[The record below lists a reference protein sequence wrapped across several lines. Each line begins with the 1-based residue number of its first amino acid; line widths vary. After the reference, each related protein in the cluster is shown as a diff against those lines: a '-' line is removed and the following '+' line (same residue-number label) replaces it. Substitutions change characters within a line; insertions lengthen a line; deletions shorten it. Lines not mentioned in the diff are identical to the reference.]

1 MGMISV
7 CRKKELEVVMGKFI
21 LRRKDLRKKNIILFI
36 IVAIAI
42 TTGLIFFLRSKSGAT
57 NEEYT
62 YSYPEPELTLQLS
75 GDNKEYVL
83 VNYKKSSESIGI
95 IGVTK
100 DYLVSNSFDTND
112 ADNIQNYASYNLY
125 LYDLNSKDF
134 TKTRIDLLSI
144 IKQYKLKGQLSEIV
158 TMSMEDKDYLFLQI
172 DYTPYLFD
180 LKQKKIITAPE
191 TILDRNSLKKDSSV
205 DFAFIVDLDNIL
217 FKKYGV
223 LENEKYHSFILGVNS
238 EEKKPE
244 LSQLNIKKEYP
255 EIVKTLE
262 NEGEVYTRYDSVDSE
277 QWFNTLIH
285 WFAPKGQDVMDLYV
299 TDKTTGEKTKI
310 KSFADYQTWKAS
322 QPTE

>member
-1 MGMISV
+1 M
-7 CRKKELEVVMGKFI
+7 KKKIVI
-21 LRRKDLRKKNIILFI
+21 LLL
-36 IVAIAI
+36 VAIAI
-42 TTGLIFFLRSKSGAT
+42 TAGLFLFLRSKSGAT
-57 NEEYT
+57 SEEDIR
-62 YSYPEPELTLQLS
+62 SYPEPEFSLQLS

-83 VNYKKSSESIGI
+83 VNYKKSSESSGV

-100 DYLVSNSFDTND
+100 DYLVSDSSDTND
-112 ADNIQNYASYNLY
+112 VNNIQNYTSYNIY

-134 TKTRIDLLSI
+134 KKSKIDFLSI
-144 IKQYKLKGQLSEIV
+144 VKQYKLKGQLSEIATV
-158 TMSMEDKDYLFLQI
+158 VMEGKDYLFFKV

-180 LKQKKIITAPE
+180 LKQKKITTAPE

-255 EIVKTLE
+255 EIVKNLE
-262 NEGEVYTRYDSVDSE
+262 NEGNVYTRYDSVDSE

-299 TDKTTGEKTKI
+299 TDKTTGEKTQI

>member
-1 MGMISV
+1 M
-7 CRKKELEVVMGKFI
+7 KKKI
-21 LRRKDLRKKNIILFI
+21 IILLL
-36 IVAIAI
+36 VAIAI
-42 TTGLIFFLRSKSGAT
+42 TTGLFFFLRSKSGAT
-57 NEEYT
+57 SEEHIR
-62 YSYPEPELTLQLS
+62 SYPEPEFSLQLS

-83 VNYKKSSESIGI
+83 VNYKKSSESSGV

-100 DYLVSNSFDTND
+100 DYLVSDSSDTND
-112 ADNIQNYASYNLY
+112 VNNIQNYTSYNIY

-134 TKTRIDLLSI
+134 KKSKIDLLSI
-144 IKQYKLKGQLSEIV
+144 VKQYKLKGQLSEIATV
-158 TMSMEDKDYLFLQI
+158 VMEGKDYLFFKV

-180 LKQKKIITAPE
+180 LKQKKITTAPE

-262 NEGEVYTRYDSVDSE
+262 NEGNVYTRYDSVDSE

-299 TDKTTGEKTKI
+299 TDKTTGEKTQI

>member
-1 MGMISV
+1 M
-7 CRKKELEVVMGKFI
+7 
-21 LRRKDLRKKNIILFI
+21 
-36 IVAIAI
+36 
-42 TTGLIFFLRSKSGAT
+42 
-57 NEEYT
+57 
-62 YSYPEPELTLQLS
+62 
-75 GDNKEYVL
+75 
-83 VNYKKSSESIGI
+83 
-95 IGVTK
+95 
-100 DYLVSNSFDTND
+100 DTNNLSD
-112 ADNIQNYASYNLY
+112 TALAD
-125 LYDLNSKDF
+125 
-134 TKTRIDLLSI
+134 
-144 IKQYKLKGQLSEIV
+144 
-158 TMSMEDKDYLFLQI
+158 
-172 DYTPYLFD
+172 
-180 LKQKKIITAPE
+180 
-191 TILDRNSLKKDSSV
+191 KDSSV

-262 NEGEVYTRYDSVDSE
+262 NEGNIYTRYDSVDSE

-299 TDKTTGEKTKI
+299 TDKTTGEKTQI

>member
-1 MGMISV
+1 MISV

-62 YSYPEPELTLQLS
+62 YSYSEPELTLQLS

-112 ADNIQNYASYNLY
+112 ANNIQNYASYNLY

-134 TKTRIDLLSI
+134 KKSKIDLLDTV
-144 IKQYKLKGQLSEIV
+144 KQYKLKGRMSQIA

-191 TILDRNSLKKDSSV
+191 TILDGNSLKKDSSV
-205 DFAFIVDLDNIL
+205 KIAFNVDLDNIL

-299 TDKTTGEKTKI
+299 TDKTTGEKTQI

>member
-1 MGMISV
+1 M
-7 CRKKELEVVMGKFI
+7 K
-21 LRRKDLRKKNIILFI
+21 KKNIILL
-36 IVAIAI
+36 IVVIAI
-42 TTGLIFFLRSKSGAT
+42 TAGLFFFLRSKSGAT
-57 NEEYT
+57 SEEDIR
-62 YSYPEPELTLQLS
+62 SYPEPEFSLQLS

-83 VNYKKSSESIGI
+83 VNYKKSSESSGV

-100 DYLVSNSFDTND
+100 DYLVSDSSDTND
-112 ADNIQNYASYNLY
+112 VNNIQNYASYNLY

-134 TKTRIDLLSI
+134 KKSKIDLLSI
-144 IKQYKLKGQLSEIV
+144 VKQYKLKGQLSEITTV
-158 TMSMEDKDYLFLQI
+158 VMEGKDYLFFKV

-180 LKQKKIITAPE
+180 LKQKKITTAPE

-299 TDKTTGEKTKI
+299 TDKTTGEKTQI

>member
-1 MGMISV
+1 M
-7 CRKKELEVVMGKFI
+7 KKRNTIIFI
-21 LRRKDLRKKNIILFI
+21 VI
-36 IVAIAI
+36 IAI
-42 TTGLIFFLRSKSGAT
+42 MAGLFFFLRSKSGAT
-57 NEEYT
+57 NEKYT
-62 YSYPEPELTLQLS
+62 YSYSEPKFSLRLS

-83 VNYKKSSESIGI
+83 VNYKKSSESSGV

-100 DYLVSNSFDTND
+100 NYLVSNSFDTDD

-144 IKQYKLKGQLSEIV
+144 VKQYKLKGQLSEIV
-158 TMSMEDKDYLFLQI
+158 TMSMEGKDYLFLQI

-180 LKQKKIITAPE
+180 LKQKKITTAPK

-205 DFAFIVDLDNIL
+205 EIAFNVDLDNIL

-262 NEGEVYTRYDSVDSE
+262 NEGNVYTRYDSVDSE

-299 TDKTTGEKTKI
+299 TDKTTGEKTQI

>member
-1 MGMISV
+1 M
-7 CRKKELEVVMGKFI
+7 KKRNTTL
-21 LRRKDLRKKNIILFI
+21 L

-42 TTGLIFFLRSKSGAT
+42 TAGLFFFLRSKSGAT
-57 NEEYT
+57 SEEYT
-62 YSYPEPELTLQLS
+62 HSYPEPELTLRLS

-83 VNYKKSSESIGI
+83 VKYKNSSESF
-95 IGVTK
+95 GVLGATK
-100 DYLVSNSFDTND
+100 NYLVSRSADTND
-112 ADNIQNYASYNLY
+112 ANNIQNYASYNLY

-134 TKTRIDLLSI
+134 KKSKIDLLSI
-144 IKQYKLKGQLSEIV
+144 VKQYKLKGQLSEIATV
-158 TMSMEDKDYLFLQI
+158 VMEGKDYLFFKV

-180 LKQKKIITAPE
+180 LKQKKITTAPE

-205 DFAFIVDLDNIL
+205 DSAFIVDLDNIL

-262 NEGEVYTRYDSVDSE
+262 NEGDVYTRYDSVDSE

-299 TDKTTGEKTKI
+299 TDKTTGEKTQI

>member
-1 MGMISV
+1 M
-7 CRKKELEVVMGKFI
+7 KKRNTTL
-21 LRRKDLRKKNIILFI
+21 L

-42 TTGLIFFLRSKSGAT
+42 TAGLFFFLRSKSGAT
-57 NEEYT
+57 SEEDIR
-62 YSYPEPELTLQLS
+62 SYPEPEFSLQLS

-83 VNYKKSSESIGI
+83 VNYKKSSESSGV

-100 DYLVSNSFDTND
+100 DYLVSDSSDTND
-112 ADNIQNYASYNLY
+112 VNNIQNYASYNLY

-134 TKTRIDLLSI
+134 KKSKIDLLSI
-144 IKQYKLKGQLSEIV
+144 VKQYKLKGQLSEITTV
-158 TMSMEDKDYLFLQI
+158 VMEGKDYLFFKV

-180 LKQKKIITAPE
+180 LKQKKITTAPE

-299 TDKTTGEKTKI
+299 TDKTTGEKTQI

>member
-1 MGMISV
+1 M
-7 CRKKELEVVMGKFI
+7 KKKIVI
-21 LRRKDLRKKNIILFI
+21 LLL
-36 IVAIAI
+36 VAIAI
-42 TTGLIFFLRSKSGAT
+42 TAGLFYFLRSKSGAT
-57 NEEYT
+57 SEEHIR
-62 YSYPEPELTLQLS
+62 SYPEPEFSLQLS

-83 VNYKKSSESIGI
+83 VNYKKSSESSGV

-100 DYLVSNSFDTND
+100 DYLVSDSSDTND
-112 ADNIQNYASYNLY
+112 VNNIQNYTSYNIY

-134 TKTRIDLLSI
+134 KKSKIDLLSI
-144 IKQYKLKGQLSEIV
+144 VKQYKLKGQLSEIATV
-158 TMSMEDKDYLFLQI
+158 VMEGKDYLFFKV

-180 LKQKKIITAPE
+180 LKQKKITTAPE

-262 NEGEVYTRYDSVDSE
+262 NEGNIYTRYDSVDSE

-299 TDKTTGEKTKI
+299 TDKTTGEKTQI
-310 KSFADYQTWKAS
+310 KSFADYQTWKSS

>member
-1 MGMISV
+1 M
-7 CRKKELEVVMGKFI
+7 K
-21 LRRKDLRKKNIILFI
+21 KKNIILL

-42 TTGLIFFLRSKSGAT
+42 TAGLFFFLRSKSGAT
-57 NEEYT
+57 SEEDIR
-62 YSYPEPELTLQLS
+62 SYPEPEFSLQLS

-83 VNYKKSSESIGI
+83 VNYKKSSESSGV

-100 DYLVSNSFDTND
+100 DYLVSDSSDTND
-112 ADNIQNYASYNLY
+112 VNNIQNYASYNLY

-134 TKTRIDLLSI
+134 KKSKIDLLSI
-144 IKQYKLKGQLSEIV
+144 VKQYKLKGQLSEITTV
-158 TMSMEDKDYLFLQI
+158 VMEGKDYLFFKV

-180 LKQKKIITAPE
+180 LKQKKITTAPE

-299 TDKTTGEKTKI
+299 TDKTTGEKTQI

>member
-1 MGMISV
+1 M
-7 CRKKELEVVMGKFI
+7 KKKI
-21 LRRKDLRKKNIILFI
+21 IILL

-42 TTGLIFFLRSKSGAT
+42 TAGLFFFLRSKSGAT
-57 NEEYT
+57 SEEDIR
-62 YSYPEPELTLQLS
+62 SYPEPEFSLQLS

-83 VNYKKSSESIGI
+83 VNYKKSSESSGV

-100 DYLVSNSFDTND
+100 DYLVSDSSDTND
-112 ADNIQNYASYNLY
+112 VNNIQNYASYNLY

-134 TKTRIDLLSI
+134 KKSKIDLLSI
-144 IKQYKLKGQLSEIV
+144 VKQYKLKGQLSEITTV
-158 TMSMEDKDYLFLQI
+158 VMEGKDYLFFKV

-180 LKQKKIITAPE
+180 LKQKKITAAPE

-299 TDKTTGEKTKI
+299 TDKTTGEKTQI

>member
-1 MGMISV
+1 M
-7 CRKKELEVVMGKFI
+7 KKKI
-21 LRRKDLRKKNIILFI
+21 IILI
-36 IVAIAI
+36 LVAIAI
-42 TTGLIFFLRSKSGAT
+42 TTGFFFFLRSKSGAT
-57 NEEYT
+57 NKEYT
-62 YSYPEPELTLQLS
+62 YSYPESEFSLRLS

-83 VNYKKSSESIGI
+83 VNYKKSSESSGV

-100 DYLVSNSFDTND
+100 DYLVSDSSDTND
-112 ADNIQNYASYNLY
+112 VNNIQNYTSYNIY

-134 TKTRIDLLSI
+134 KKSKIDLLSI
-144 IKQYKLKGQLSEIV
+144 VKQYKLKGQLSEIATV
-158 TMSMEDKDYLFLQI
+158 VMEGKDYLFFKV

-180 LKQKKIITAPE
+180 LKQKKITTAPE

-262 NEGEVYTRYDSVDSE
+262 NEGNVYTRYDSVDSE

-299 TDKTTGEKTKI
+299 TDKTTGEKTQI

>member
-1 MGMISV
+1 M
-7 CRKKELEVVMGKFI
+7 K
-21 LRRKDLRKKNIILFI
+21 KKNIILL

-42 TTGLIFFLRSKSGAT
+42 TAGLFFFLRSKSGAT
-57 NEEYT
+57 SEEDIR
-62 YSYPEPELTLQLS
+62 SYPEPEFSLQLS

-83 VNYKKSSESIGI
+83 VNYKKSSESSGV

-100 DYLVSNSFDTND
+100 DYLVSDSSDTND
-112 ADNIQNYASYNLY
+112 VNNIQNYASYNLY

-134 TKTRIDLLSI
+134 KKSKIDLLSI
-144 IKQYKLKGQLSEIV
+144 VKQYKLKGQLSEITTV
-158 TMSMEDKDYLFLQI
+158 VMEGKDYLFFKV

-180 LKQKKIITAPE
+180 LKQKKITTAPE

-244 LSQLNIKKEYP
+244 LSQLNIKKR
-255 EIVKTLE
+255 I
-262 NEGEVYTRYDSVDSE
+262 S
-277 QWFNTLIH
+277 
-285 WFAPKGQDVMDLYV
+285 
-299 TDKTTGEKTKI
+299 
-310 KSFADYQTWKAS
+310 
-322 QPTE
+322 

>member
-1 MGMISV
+1 M
-7 CRKKELEVVMGKFI
+7 KKKI
-21 LRRKDLRKKNIILFI
+21 IILL

-42 TTGLIFFLRSKSGAT
+42 TAGLFFFLRSKSGAT
-57 NEEYT
+57 SEEDIR
-62 YSYPEPELTLQLS
+62 SYPEPEFSLQLS

-83 VNYKKSSESIGI
+83 VNYKKSSESSGV

-100 DYLVSNSFDTND
+100 DYLVSDSSDTND
-112 ADNIQNYASYNLY
+112 VNNIQNYASYNLY

-134 TKTRIDLLSI
+134 KKSKIDLLDTV
-144 IKQYKLKGQLSEIV
+144 KQYKLKGR
-158 TMSMEDKDYLFLQI
+158 MSQIATVVIEGKDYLFFKV
-172 DYTPYLFD
+172 DYTMYLLD
-180 LKQKKIITAPE
+180 LKQKKITTAPE

-299 TDKTTGEKTKI
+299 TDKTTGEKTQI

-322 QPTE
+322 QPRK

>member
-1 MGMISV
+1 M
-7 CRKKELEVVMGKFI
+7 KKKI
-21 LRRKDLRKKNIILFI
+21 IILL

-42 TTGLIFFLRSKSGAT
+42 TAGLFFFLRSKSGAT

-62 YSYPEPELTLQLS
+62 YSYSEPELTLQLS

-83 VNYKKSSESIGI
+83 VNYKKSSESSSVLGA
-95 IGVTK
+95 TK
-100 DYLVSNSFDTND
+100 NYLVSRSADTND

-134 TKTRIDLLSI
+134 TKSKIDLLSI
-144 IKQYKLKGQLSEIV
+144 IKKYKIKGQLSDITTV
-158 TMSMEDKDYLFLQI
+158 VMEGKDYLFFKV

-180 LKQKKIITAPE
+180 LKQKKITTAPE

-299 TDKTTGEKTKI
+299 TDKTTGEKTQI

-322 QPTE
+322 QPRK

>member
-1 MGMISV
+1 M
-7 CRKKELEVVMGKFI
+7 K
-21 LRRKDLRKKNIILFI
+21 KKNIILL

-144 IKQYKLKGQLSEIV
+144 VKQYKLKGQLSEIV

-191 TILDRNSLKKDSSV
+191 TILDGNSLKKDSSSE
-205 DFAFIVDLDNIL
+205 DAFYSVDLDNIL

-223 LENEKYHSFILGVNS
+223 LENEKYNSFILGVNS

-299 TDKTTGEKTKI
+299 TDKTTGEKTQI

>member
-1 MGMISV
+1 M
-7 CRKKELEVVMGKFI
+7 KKKI
-21 LRRKDLRKKNIILFI
+21 IILLL
-36 IVAIAI
+36 VAIAI
-42 TTGLIFFLRSKSGAT
+42 TTVFFFFLRSKSGAT

-62 YSYPEPELTLQLS
+62 YSYPEPEFSLRLS

-83 VNYKKSSESIGI
+83 VNYKKSSESSGV

-100 DYLVSNSFDTND
+100 NYLVSNSFDTDD

-134 TKTRIDLLSI
+134 KKSKIDLLSI
-144 IKQYKLKGQLSEIV
+144 VKQYKLKGQLSEIV
-158 TMSMEDKDYLFLQI
+158 TMSMEGKDYLFLQI

-180 LKQKKIITAPE
+180 LKQKKITTAPK

-205 DFAFIVDLDNIL
+205 EIAFNVDLDNIL

-262 NEGEVYTRYDSVDSE
+262 NEGNVYTRYDSVDSE

-299 TDKTTGEKTKI
+299 TDKTTGEKTQI

>member
-1 MGMISV
+1 M
-7 CRKKELEVVMGKFI
+7 KKKI
-21 LRRKDLRKKNIILFI
+21 IILI
-36 IVAIAI
+36 LVAIAI
-42 TTGLIFFLRSKSGAT
+42 TTGFFFFLRSKSGAT
-57 NEEYT
+57 NKEYT
-62 YSYPEPELTLQLS
+62 YSYPEPEFSLRLS

-83 VNYKKSSESIGI
+83 VNYKKSSESSGV

-100 DYLVSNSFDTND
+100 NYLVSNSFDTDD

-125 LYDLNSKDF
+125 LYDLNSKGF
-134 TKTRIDLLSI
+134 TKSKIDLLSI
-144 IKQYKLKGQLSEIV
+144 IKKYKIKGQLSDIV
-158 TMSMEDKDYLFLQI
+158 TMSMEGKDYLFLQI

-180 LKQKKIITAPE
+180 LKQKKITTAPK

-205 DFAFIVDLDNIL
+205 EIAFNVDLDNIL

-262 NEGEVYTRYDSVDSE
+262 NEGNIYTRYDSVDSE

-299 TDKTTGEKTKI
+299 TDKTTGEKTQI

>member
-1 MGMISV
+1 M
-7 CRKKELEVVMGKFI
+7 KKKIVI
-21 LRRKDLRKKNIILFI
+21 LLL
-36 IVAIAI
+36 VAIAI
-42 TTGLIFFLRSKSGAT
+42 TAGLFYFLRSKSGAT
-57 NEEYT
+57 SEEHIR
-62 YSYPEPELTLQLS
+62 SYPEPEFSLQLS

-83 VNYKKSSESIGI
+83 VNYKKSSESSGV

-100 DYLVSNSFDTND
+100 DYLVSDSADTND
-112 ADNIQNYASYNLY
+112 VNNIQNYTSYNIY

-134 TKTRIDLLSI
+134 KKSKIDLLSI
-144 IKQYKLKGQLSEIV
+144 VKQYKLKGQLSEIATV
-158 TMSMEDKDYLFLQI
+158 VMEGKDYLFFKV

-180 LKQKKIITAPE
+180 LKQKKITTAPE

-262 NEGEVYTRYDSVDSE
+262 NEGNIYTRYDSVDSE

-299 TDKTTGEKTKI
+299 TDKTTGEKTQI

>member
-1 MGMISV
+1 M
-7 CRKKELEVVMGKFI
+7 KKKI
-21 LRRKDLRKKNIILFI
+21 IILL

-57 NEEYT
+57 SEEDIR
-62 YSYPEPELTLQLS
+62 SYPEPEFSLQLS
-75 GDNKEYVL
+75 GANKEYVL
-83 VNYKKSSESIGI
+83 VNYKKSSESSGV

-100 DYLVSNSFDTND
+100 DYLVSDSSDTND
-112 ADNIQNYASYNLY
+112 VNDIQNYASYNLY

-134 TKTRIDLLSI
+134 KKSKIDLLSI
-144 IKQYKLKGQLSEIV
+144 VKQYKLKGQLSEITTV
-158 TMSMEDKDYLFLQI
+158 VMEGKDYLFFKV

-180 LKQKKIITAPE
+180 LKQKKITTAPE

-299 TDKTTGEKTKI
+299 TDKTTGEKTQI

-322 QPTE
+322 QPRK

>member
-1 MGMISV
+1 MGIISV

-21 LRRKDLRKKNIILFI
+21 LRRKDLRKKNIILLI

-42 TTGLIFFLRSKSGAT
+42 TAGLFFFLRSKSGAT

-62 YSYPEPELTLQLS
+62 YSYSEPELTLQLS
-75 GDNKEYVL
+75 GYNKEYVL
-83 VNYKKSSESIGI
+83 VNYKKSSESFGI
-95 IGVTK
+95 IGVTNN
-100 DYLVSNSFDTND
+100 YLVSNSFDTND

-144 IKQYKLKGQLSEIV
+144 VKQYKLKGQLSEIV

-191 TILDRNSLKKDSSV
+191 TILDGNSLKKDSSV
-205 DFAFIVDLDNIL
+205 KIAFNVDLDNIL

-299 TDKTTGEKTKI
+299 TDKTTGEKTQI

>member
-1 MGMISV
+1 M
-7 CRKKELEVVMGKFI
+7 KKRNTTL
-21 LRRKDLRKKNIILFI
+21 L

-42 TTGLIFFLRSKSGAT
+42 TAGLFFFLRSKSGAT
-57 NEEYT
+57 SEEDIR
-62 YSYPEPELTLQLS
+62 SYPEPEFSLQLS
-75 GDNKEYVL
+75 GANKEYVL
-83 VNYKKSSESIGI
+83 VNYKKSSESSGV

-100 DYLVSNSFDTND
+100 DYLVSDSSDTND
-112 ADNIQNYASYNLY
+112 VNNIQNYASYNLY

-134 TKTRIDLLSI
+134 KKSKIDLLSI
-144 IKQYKLKGQLSEIV
+144 VKQYKLKGQLSEIATV
-158 TMSMEDKDYLFLQI
+158 VMEGKDYLFFKV

-180 LKQKKIITAPE
+180 LKQKKITTAPE

-205 DFAFIVDLDNIL
+205 DSAFIVDLDNIL

-262 NEGEVYTRYDSVDSE
+262 NEGDVYTRYDSVDSE

-299 TDKTTGEKTKI
+299 TDKTTGEKTQI

>member
-1 MGMISV
+1 M
-7 CRKKELEVVMGKFI
+7 KK
-21 LRRKDLRKKNIILFI
+21 RNTIIFI
-36 IVAIAI
+36 IIIAI

-191 TILDRNSLKKDSSV
+191 TILDGNSLKKDSSV
-205 DFAFIVDLDNIL
+205 KIAFNVDLDNIL

-299 TDKTTGEKTKI
+299 TDKTTGEKTQI

>member
-1 MGMISV
+1 M
-7 CRKKELEVVMGKFI
+7 KKKIVI
-21 LRRKDLRKKNIILFI
+21 LLL
-36 IVAIAI
+36 VAIAI
-42 TTGLIFFLRSKSGAT
+42 TAGLFYFLRSKSGAT
-57 NEEYT
+57 SEEHIR
-62 YSYPEPELTLQLS
+62 SYPEPEFSLQLS

-83 VNYKKSSESIGI
+83 VNYKKSSESSGV

-100 DYLVSNSFDTND
+100 DYLVSDSSDTND
-112 ADNIQNYASYNLY
+112 VNNIQNYTSYNIY

-134 TKTRIDLLSI
+134 KKSKIDLLSI
-144 IKQYKLKGQLSEIV
+144 VKQYKLKGQLSEIATV
-158 TMSMEDKDYLFLQI
+158 VMEGKDYLFFKV

-180 LKQKKIITAPE
+180 LKQKKITTAPE

-262 NEGEVYTRYDSVDSE
+262 NEGNIYTRYDSVDSE

-299 TDKTTGEKTKI
+299 TDKTTGEKTQI

>member
-1 MGMISV
+1 M
-7 CRKKELEVVMGKFI
+7 KKKIVI
-21 LRRKDLRKKNIILFI
+21 LLL
-36 IVAIAI
+36 VAIAI
-42 TTGLIFFLRSKSGAT
+42 TAGLFFFLRSKSGAT
-57 NEEYT
+57 SEEYT
-62 YSYPEPELTLQLS
+62 HSYPEPEFSLQLS
-75 GDNKEYVL
+75 GANKEYVL
-83 VNYKKSSESIGI
+83 VNYKKSSESSGV

-100 DYLVSNSFDTND
+100 DYLVSDSSDTND
-112 ADNIQNYASYNLY
+112 VNNIQNYASYNLY

-134 TKTRIDLLSI
+134 KKSKIDLLSI
-144 IKQYKLKGQLSEIV
+144 VKQYKLKGQLSEIATV
-158 TMSMEDKDYLFLQI
+158 VMEGKDYLFFKV

-180 LKQKKIITAPE
+180 LKQKKITTAPE

-205 DFAFIVDLDNIL
+205 DSAFIVDLDNIL

-262 NEGEVYTRYDSVDSE
+262 NEGDVYTRYDSVDSE

-299 TDKTTGEKTKI
+299 TDKTTGEKTQI
-310 KSFADYQTWKAS
+310 KSFSDYQTWKAS

>member
-1 MGMISV
+1 M
-7 CRKKELEVVMGKFI
+7 K
-21 LRRKDLRKKNIILFI
+21 KKNIILL

-144 IKQYKLKGQLSEIV
+144 VKQYKLKGQLSEIV

-191 TILDRNSLKKDSSV
+191 TILDGNSLKKDSSV
-205 DFAFIVDLDNIL
+205 KIAFNVDLDNIL

-262 NEGEVYTRYDSVDSE
+262 NEGEVYTRYDSVDSK

-299 TDKTTGEKTKI
+299 TDKTTGEKTQI
-310 KSFADYQTWKAS
+310 KSFADYQTWKVS

>member
-1 MGMISV
+1 M
-7 CRKKELEVVMGKFI
+7 KKKIVI
-21 LRRKDLRKKNIILFI
+21 LLL
-36 IVAIAI
+36 VAIAI
-42 TTGLIFFLRSKSGAT
+42 TAGLFYFLRSKSGAT
-57 NEEYT
+57 SEEHIR
-62 YSYPEPELTLQLS
+62 SYPEPEFSLQLS

-83 VNYKKSSESIGI
+83 VNYKKSSESSGV

-100 DYLVSNSFDTND
+100 DYLVSDSSDTND
-112 ADNIQNYASYNLY
+112 VNNIQNYTSYNIY

-134 TKTRIDLLSI
+134 KKSKIDLLSI
-144 IKQYKLKGQLSEIV
+144 VKQYKLKGQLSEIATV
-158 TMSMEDKDYLFLQI
+158 VMEGKDYLFFKV

-180 LKQKKIITAPE
+180 LKQKKITTAPE

-262 NEGEVYTRYDSVDSE
+262 NEGNIYTRYDSVDSE

-299 TDKTTGEKTKI
+299 TDNTTGEKTQI

>member
-1 MGMISV
+1 M
-7 CRKKELEVVMGKFI
+7 KKKI
-21 LRRKDLRKKNIILFI
+21 IILL

-57 NEEYT
+57 SEEDIR
-62 YSYPEPELTLQLS
+62 SYPEPEFSLQLS
-75 GDNKEYVL
+75 GANKEYVL
-83 VNYKKSSESIGI
+83 VNYKKSSESSGV

-100 DYLVSNSFDTND
+100 DYLVSDSSDTND
-112 ADNIQNYASYNLY
+112 VNDIQNYASYNLY

-134 TKTRIDLLSI
+134 KKSKIDLLSI
-144 IKQYKLKGQLSEIV
+144 VKQYKLKGQLSEITTV
-158 TMSMEDKDYLFLQI
+158 VMEGKDYLFFKV

-180 LKQKKIITAPE
+180 LKQKKITTAPE

-299 TDKTTGEKTKI
+299 TDKTTGEKTQI

>member
-1 MGMISV
+1 M
-7 CRKKELEVVMGKFI
+7 KKKIVI
-21 LRRKDLRKKNIILFI
+21 LLL
-36 IVAIAI
+36 VAIAI
-42 TTGLIFFLRSKSGAT
+42 TAGLFFFLRSKSGAT
-57 NEEYT
+57 SEEDIR
-62 YSYPEPELTLQLS
+62 SYPEPEFSLQLS

-83 VNYKKSSESIGI
+83 VNYKKSSESSGV

-100 DYLVSNSFDTND
+100 DYLVSDSSDTND
-112 ADNIQNYASYNLY
+112 VNNIQNYASYNLY

-134 TKTRIDLLSI
+134 KKSKIDLLSI
-144 IKQYKLKGQLSEIV
+144 VKQYKLKGQLSEIATV
-158 TMSMEDKDYLFLQI
+158 VMEGKDYLFFKV

-180 LKQKKIITAPE
+180 LKQKKITTAPE
-191 TILDRNSLKKDSSV
+191 TILDGNSLKKDSSV
-205 DFAFIVDLDNIL
+205 DSAFIVDLDNIL

-262 NEGEVYTRYDSVDSE
+262 NEGNVYTRYDSVDSE

-299 TDKTTGEKTKI
+299 TDKTTGEKTQI
-310 KSFADYQTWKAS
+310 KSFADYQTWKVS

>member
-1 MGMISV
+1 M
-7 CRKKELEVVMGKFI
+7 KK
-21 LRRKDLRKKNIILFI
+21 RNTIIFI
-36 IVAIAI
+36 IIIAI

-191 TILDRNSLKKDSSV
+191 TILEGNSLKKDSSV
-205 DFAFIVDLDNIL
+205 KIAFNVDLDNIL

-285 WFAPKGQDVMDLYV
+285 WFAPKGQDVMELYV
-299 TDKTTGEKTKI
+299 TDKTTGEKTQI

>member
-1 MGMISV
+1 M
-7 CRKKELEVVMGKFI
+7 KKKI
-21 LRRKDLRKKNIILFI
+21 IILL

-62 YSYPEPELTLQLS
+62 YNYPEPELTLQLS

-191 TILDRNSLKKDSSV
+191 TILDGNSLKKDSSV
-205 DFAFIVDLDNIL
+205 KIAFNVDLDNIL

-262 NEGEVYTRYDSVDSE
+262 NEGNIYTRYDSVDSE

-299 TDKTTGEKTKI
+299 TDKTTGEKTQI

>member
-1 MGMISV
+1 M
-7 CRKKELEVVMGKFI
+7 KKKI
-21 LRRKDLRKKNIILFI
+21 IILI
-36 IVAIAI
+36 LVAIAI
-42 TTGLIFFLRSKSGAT
+42 TTGLFFFLRSKSGAT
-57 NEEYT
+57 SEEHIR
-62 YSYPEPELTLQLS
+62 SYPEPEFSLQLS

-83 VNYKKSSESIGI
+83 VNYKKSSESSGV

-100 DYLVSNSFDTND
+100 DYLVSDSSDTND
-112 ADNIQNYASYNLY
+112 VNNIQNYTSYNIY

-134 TKTRIDLLSI
+134 KKSKIDLLSI
-144 IKQYKLKGQLSEIV
+144 VKQYKLKGQLSEIATV
-158 TMSMEDKDYLFLQI
+158 VMEGKDYLFFKV

-180 LKQKKIITAPE
+180 LKQKKITTAPE

-262 NEGEVYTRYDSVDSE
+262 NEGNVYTRYDSVDSE

-299 TDKTTGEKTKI
+299 TDKTTGEKTQI